1 MATVGISVLSAP
13 YANSVHSSP
22 KCHTLSGYQ
31 ITHHRPTVSPSLSQP
46 ENPALLERGG
56 ARPCPSV
63 SGLSSHRDARVPM
76 SHARSF
82 SDSSNDALMASGPAA
97 TASSEAIES
106 PGSKKRKAP
115 ADSRSPEP
123 ESLGRRRPASW
134 HPSGPVEPRLAP
146 TQLPPIAVPSI
157 LNPAHGEAAVD
168 SGRDASGMHQMSRPR
183 LPSSPT
189 PRLVH
194 PSMTHPAKRLS
205 LSPGPKQQRPLMA
218 PVSPS
223 ARFMGTAGGYSGK
236 PGTAYHSP
244 LVHES
249 SQHVSYSTP
258 GSPQPTDHSIV
269 PSSTAAPA
277 GSGPPPPPSTSVQ
290 STPTFHS
297 RRISAGPTPNLSPQ
311 ETSPSTPQSIYSQF
325 GRSSPALTGISG
337 PPSMPSI
344 LHSSPY
350 GTAEPGR
357 FPPVAAGTQRYPA
370 EGSHSG
376 MSNAPADPNAA
387 TQPGMI
393 PCTLDLKSGSSTQAE
408 KRKANSDASRRFRNR
423 KRNEVQ
429 MEQKIT
435 AQQEEMR
442 KQADALHQR
451 TQELRSLTQ
460 QCEYY
465 RSERDYY
472 REHLS
477 RVVPPSQ
484 LPTRPISPQAQQSST
499 STSMSISMEKPTD
512 HPNESVWKQS
522 AMPATT
528 LPAPASLPPATTMA
542 PARMPT
548 TWTTAPSAYSTA
560 PSASSA
566 VSDEQPS
573 RSLPQPSWT
582 RT

>member
-22 KCHTLSGYQ
+22 KCHALSGYQ
-31 ITHHRPTVSPSLSQP
+31 ITTHHRSTASPSLSQP
-46 ENPALLERGG
+46 ENPTLLERGG
-56 ARPCPSV
+56 ARPCPSEP
-63 SGLSSHRDARVPM
+63 GLSSHRDARVPM
-76 SHARSF
+76 SHVRSF
-82 SDSSNDALMASGPAA
+82 SDSSNDALLASGPAA
-97 TASSEAIES
+97 TAPTETIKS
-106 PGSKKRKAP
+106 PASKKRKAP

-123 ESLGRRRPASW
+123 EASGRRRPASW

-157 LNPAHGEAAVD
+157 LNPAHGAAPVD
-168 SGRDASGMHQMSRPR
+168 SSRDASGTQQMSRPR

-194 PSMTHPAKRLS
+194 PSMAQPVKRLS
-205 LSPGPKQQRPLMA
+205 LSPGPKQRPLMA

-236 PGTAYHSP
+236 QSTAYHSP

-249 SQHVSYSTP
+249 QPVSYSTP
-258 GSPQPTDHSIV
+258 GSPQPTHDPAVVSS
-269 PSSTAAPA
+269 SSTA
-277 GSGPPPPPSTSVQ
+277 PPVGGPPPSTSVQ

-350 GTAEPGR
+350 GAAEPGR
-357 FPPVAAGTQRYPA
+357 FPPVAGSQRYPA

-376 MSNAPADPNAA
+376 MSNAQADPNAD

-451 TQELRSLTQ
+451 AQEIRTMTQ

-477 RVVPPSQ
+477 RVLPPSQ
-484 LPTRPISPQAQQSST
+484 LPSRPISPQALSS
-499 STSMSISMEKPTD
+499 SSSSSMEKPTD
-512 HPNESVWKQS
+512 HANESVWKQS

-528 LPAPASLPPATTMA
+528 LPAPASLPPATTMT
-542 PARMPT
+542 PARVST

-560 PSASSA
+560 PSAST